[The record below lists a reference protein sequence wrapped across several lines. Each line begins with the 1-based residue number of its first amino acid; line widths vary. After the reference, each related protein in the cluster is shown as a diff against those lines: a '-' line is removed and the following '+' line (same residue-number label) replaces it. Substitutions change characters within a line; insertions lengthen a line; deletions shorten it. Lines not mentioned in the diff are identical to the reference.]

1 MNVAAR
7 SPALPREV
15 QGRRSVLADRSAA
28 FTVSAFSLRRDP
40 ANKSPLP
47 TIFLRAGRPGSPRR
61 VGSHP
66 APLRRNPQNNQS
78 DNPLSGRTCRRCRS
92 PGDAVAGQRPCRI
105 PGEILA
111 NRRITT
117 TKVYAPWMA
126 RSRLRNVRVEYYIYT
141 RTSSLNRYNVD
152 AVCISGFDYHP
163 LFLRS
168 LAFYAPV
175 SRCCCEQRKYRVS
188 RNCVSAASG
197 KVSRRPAIIAM
208 TTWKGDTRRRSRSAI
223 SRS

>member
-7 SPALPREV
+7 SPAREKFKA
-15 QGRRSVLADRSAA
+15 ADRCWPIDRPLSPFQPFLSAEIRQIN
-28 FTVSAFSLRRDP
+28 RRYRRYFCEPDVP
-40 ANKSPLP
+40 ARLDASGLIPRLSGETRKTTNP
-47 TIFLRAGRPGSPRR
+47 TILSQVAPAAGAGL
-61 VGSHP
+61 P
-66 APLRRNPQNNQS
+66 AT
-78 DNPLSGRTCRRCRS
+78 LSRGNGPAEYR
-92 PGDAVAGQRPCRI
+92 
-105 PGEILA
+105 
-111 NRRITT
+111 
-117 TKVYAPWMA
+117 A
-126 RSRLRNVRVEYYIYT
+126 RSWRIGESRRRGFTRARLRNVRVEYYIYT

-175 SRCCCEQRKYRVS
+175 SRCCEQRKYRIS
-188 RNCVSAASG
+188 RNCASAASG